1 MPRIQANRD
10 QVDDRFSVLGFTI
23 RTESPLF
30 EVAVA
35 TDPALFRADARGR
48 RGRRNFY
55 SSRAQ
60 GVLRARRGEAVY
72 LLPQDVLANFV
83 GQPKLYFGLA
93 TYRDGTPQQP
103 DFVQLPQSGNMYVS
117 LSGLSERGLRRAVG
131 SFNGSSYGQAG
142 AGRDPSLEWGG
153 DSAAARP
160 ATGAGATP
168 APASGAPVNPP
179 PAGPVAA
186 GLDYDDGFGPF
197 PPPQSSAQG
206 DEGVQAYRNSNG
218 NGSGN
223 VDGGEPCNGCRE
235 PGTQAMDIPLDP
247 GAGGRSIGV
256 DAMQAGDIIVS
267 TTRAWVSRAIRL
279 GTLSPVSH
287 VMLYLGGGRVIE
299 AVGSGV
305 REVTVEAAL
314 HDAILAVAYRV
325 PNLSATQRERVLS
338 EARQFKDQPYN
349 YPGIVQRGV
358 AIVAPVTGAVVDAIA
373 RVLSVPRPQAHAVYC
388 SQLVLEAYQRAG
400 ITLLAAPASQSTPE
414 GVARF
419 AQGRLGYVGH
429 LKAEDVPLGIQFA
442 VDEDEPDAQAPAQA
456 QSWVEPQEV
465 LLRAYNGTLGDQ
477 IRLFA
482 DTVKWVAGV
491 DDTHALP
498 HSAIGQVLCYNG
510 DRMIGKATAFF
521 IAPRLLLTNAHV
533 VSGCTKLVIIP
544 GKTGD
549 GAGSEPFGRFETT
562 TWRAHPSYRPGR
574 RDFDFAVVLA
584 PRNAPGGHLSPVEEL
599 TQSRP
604 EGVAVC
610 GYSARSR
617 RDDPVGTIVNAVLN
631 PDKQHVHRGYVREI
645 SDEVMHYDVQEL
657 AGSSGSPVYWIE
669 GGATPRV
676 HVVGVNAGPRDGLT
690 NSGVR
695 LTRAK
700 VQWIRERAAELGQS
714 VSFAAE
720 GGEEEYAGEQALSAD
735 DDARG
740 IEGAQPEGHAG
751 VGAQAL
757 WAEPMGTTAPQYPL
771 ARRFVQ
777 AATGNYRPANR
788 GRADI
793 QRIVI
798 HITDGCTTGHC
809 RTDAERA
816 RAINGTIS
824 WFQDPAARVSAHY
837 IVGQD
842 GEVVQMVRHEDVAYH
857 AHTANSNSIGI
868 EHVADAGHRGHVRT
882 APSRLQLEASAAL
895 VTWLCDRFGITPDR
909 AHILG
914 HSEVDSG
921 TTHADCPNAVWD
933 WDTYMRLVTSR
944 QCLAQGLAAQGMS
957 DAGAQGLSL
966 DAGGPVLVPAPA
978 PVMQQPLALSM
989 DAASSAAPA
998 APAGPQRIASTV
1010 NGAQMWRV
1018 STQQGARQC
1027 QLDQLRG
1034 YKHPGDTAPASPAA
1048 FQDGPTLSLTDWP
1061 RLEGARGDVACL
1073 GIEVRWQHNGRS
1085 LGQVRISPLAGS
1097 DAAGWHLHV
1106 KARIFDDAHVY
1117 AREEPSFAALRV
1129 RLEYCFTPDSGA
1141 VVHAFRELH
1150 LFGNG
1155 RYNIGG
1161 DWAQYRALPLEHDG
1175 GVAEPD
1181 ERLNQTAPGT
1191 SVAESLEVAA
1201 RTVAP
1206 TAPSRFLQAAL
1217 SGTSGVR
1224 HAVLAAAA
1232 RELGVREIVNSNRA
1246 AGGDATINDDPEG
1259 RIVAYLRECGLS
1271 ATTGRHNSA
1280 YCAAFTTFALRS
1292 GGYTGVRG
1300 SAGAGNLRAQFEQ
1313 AGRYHAVEQ
1322 SRPYDPAQD
1331 FRPRP
1336 GDVFFTGSPGRES
1349 HAGLVVSVDDNG
1361 TLHTLEGNTWSPNE
1375 TTAGV
1380 MERNHAAAN
1389 KGRRYALVGFG
1400 SLLDDAAPA
1409 QAHGL
1414 EADEAEALQAQT
1426 PRDPASLSWESA
1438 RYPDRASWSRELLQC
1453 IRAHKA
1459 ELDQGNPESY
1469 LAGYNQL
1476 DAAHQ
1481 LKFWGELMVAM
1492 AQFESSWN
1500 PHSRYREANGQ
1511 YSVGL
1516 FQLSYANARD
1526 YAWEPISEERASL
1539 EDPLVN
1545 IRCAVIVLAHLVA
1558 QNRVVASSEGGR
1570 HQGGARYWS
1579 VLRAGARHKFNEIRE
1594 YVRTH
1599 VPMP

>member
-93 TYRDGTPQQP
+93 TYKDGLPQQP
-103 DFVQLPQSGNMYVS
+103 DFVQLPQNGNMYVS

-131 SFNGSSYGQAG
+131 AFNGSSYGQAG

-153 DSAAARP
+153 DSSAARP
-160 ATGAGATP
+160 AAP
-168 APASGAPVNPP
+168 PPSAPATASPGPSAP
-179 PAGPVAA
+179 ATPVAA

-197 PPPQSSAQG
+197 PPTQPSAQA
-206 DEGVQAYRNSNG
+206 DDSQQAYRPQ
-218 NGSGN
+218 
-223 VDGGEPCNGCRE
+223 DGGEPCYGCRE
-235 PGTQAMDIPLDP
+235 PGAQAMDIPLDP

-256 DAMQAGDIIVS
+256 EAMQPGDIIVS

-325 PNLSATQRERVLS
+325 RNLSTAQRDRVLS
-338 EARQFKDQPYN
+338 EARKFKDQPYN
-349 YPGIVQRGV
+349 YPGIVQRGI
-358 AIVAPVTGAVVDAIA
+358 AIVAPVTGAVVDAIS
-373 RVLSVPRPQAHAVYC
+373 RLLSVPPQQAHAVYC
-388 SQLVLEAYQRAG
+388 SQLVLEAYRLAG
-400 ITLLAAPASQSTPE
+400 INLLDAPPSQSTPE
-414 GVARF
+414 AVARL
-419 AQGRLGYVGH
+419 AQARLQYVGH

-442 VDEDEPDAQAPAQA
+442 VDEDGPDAAPPAQA

-491 DDTHALP
+491 DDTRALP

-521 IAPRLLLTNAHV
+521 ISPRLLLTNAHV

-549 GAGSEPFGRFETT
+549 GAGSEPFGRFETS
-562 TWRAHPSYRPGR
+562 TWRAHPSYRPGS

-584 PRNAPGGHLSPVEEL
+584 PRNAPAGFLSPVEEL

-645 SDEVMHYDVQEL
+645 SNEVMHYDVQEL

-676 HVVGVNAGPRDGLT
+676 HVVGVNAGPRDSLT

-695 LTRAK
+695 LTPAK
-700 VQWIRERAAELGQS
+700 VQWIRDRAAELGQS
-714 VSFAAE
+714 VSFGTE
-720 GGEEEYAGEQALSAD
+720 GSDGHEEYAGEQALSSE

-740 IEGAQPEGHAG
+740 IEGAQPEGHAAA
-751 VGAQAL
+751 AQAL
-757 WAEPMGTTAPQYPL
+757 WAEPMGTTPSPQYPL
-771 ARRFVQ
+771 ARRFVP
-777 AATGNYRPANR
+777 AATGNFRPANR

-882 APSRLQLEASAAL
+882 APTRLQLEASAAL

-909 AHILG
+909 THILG
-914 HSEVDSG
+914 HSEVDTS
-921 TTHADCPNAVWD
+921 TSHADCPNAVWD

-944 QCLAQGLAAQGMS
+944 QCLAQGLGQDIA
-957 DAGAQGLSL
+957 
-966 DAGGPVLVPAPA
+966 GPVLAPAPA
-978 PVMQQPLALSM
+978 PVMQQPLALSL
-989 DAASSAAPA
+989 DASSGPA
-998 APAGPQRIASTV
+998 APSGPQRIASTV
-1010 NGAQMWRV
+1010 SGAQMWRV
-1018 STQQGARQC
+1018 SARQGSTES

-1034 YKHPGDTAPASPAA
+1034 YKHPADTAPATPAA
-1048 FQDGPTLSLTDWP
+1048 FQDAPVISLTDWP
-1061 RLEGARGDVACL
+1061 RIEGARGDVACL
-1073 GIEVRWQHNGRS
+1073 GLELRWQHNGSS
-1085 LGQVRISPLAGS
+1085 LGQVRIGAVNGS
-1097 DAAGWHLHV
+1097 EAAGWRLHV
-1106 KARIFDDAHVY
+1106 KARIFDDPQVY
-1117 AREEPSFAALRV
+1117 AREEPRFAALRV
-1129 RLEYCFTPDSGA
+1129 RVEYCFTPDSGA
-1141 VVHAFRELH
+1141 VVHAFREVH

-1161 DWAQYRALPLEHDG
+1161 DWAQYHALPLELDG
-1175 GVAEPD
+1175 GVAISD
-1181 ERLNQTAPGT
+1181 ERLNQAAPGT

-1201 RTVAP
+1201 RTVAA
-1206 TAPSRFLQAAL
+1206 TAPSRHLQAAL
-1217 SGTSGVR
+1217 SGTTGVR
-1224 HAVLAAAA
+1224 RAVLAAAA
-1232 RELGVREIVNSNRA
+1232 RELGVREVVNSNRA
-1246 AGGDATINDDPEG
+1246 AGADATINDDPEG
-1259 RIVAYLRECGLS
+1259 RIVAYLRECGIS
-1271 ATTGRHNSA
+1271 ATPGRHNSA

-1300 SAGAGNLRAQFEQ
+1300 SAGAGGLRAQFEQ
-1313 AGRYHAVEQ
+1313 AGRYHAVDQ
-1322 SRPYDPAQD
+1322 GRPYDPAQD

-1336 GDVFFTGSPGRES
+1336 GDVFFTGTPGHES

-1380 MERNHAAAN
+1380 MERNHPAAN

-1400 SLLDDAAPA
+1400 SLLDDAPA

-1414 EADEAEALQAQT
+1414 SLEGTEALQTQASS
-1426 PRDPASLSWESA
+1426 DPAVLSWESP
-1438 RYPDRASWSRELLQC
+1438 RHPDRATWSRELLQS

-1459 ELDQGNPESY
+1459 QLDQGNPEAY
-1469 LAGYNQL
+1469 LAGYQQL

-1500 PHSRYREANGQ
+1500 PHARYREANGQ
-1511 YSVGL
+1511 DSVGL

-1526 YAWEPISEERASL
+1526 YAWEPVSEERASL

-1558 QNRVVASSEGGR
+1558 QNHVVASSEGGR

-1599 VPMP
+1599 VPMA